1 MIDSFFMEP
10 NPIMRH
16 LLSAAVMILCV
27 IALPIAGAQEQRPA
41 ATEQQSRSLSAADK
55 AAAVD
60 LLAQRLSDKYVFAD
74 EGSKMAAAVRDH
86 LLKGDYEKAATGA
99 EFAGLLTTH
108 IQAAHPDKHLS
119 IRYAL
124 NAPPDRPRPSLNQGM
139 PAEMRQR
146 ITDMGQYLN
155 FAFEKVERLPGNIM
169 YLKLNGFFE
178 ADIGKAAATAA
189 MNLAANGNAMIIDLR
204 ENRGGDPRM
213 VAHVASYLLGDHK
226 VHLSDIYFRAE
237 NETNSFWSDPAVPG
251 ARFGADKPVYVLT
264 SGETFSAAEDF
275 TYNLQAIKRITVVGE
290 TTGGGA
296 HPVQPFR
303 IDPNLVAMI
312 PVGRSI
318 NLITKG
324 DWEGSGVKPDV
335 AVAAD
340 KAMTK
345 ANALA
350 LRQVLPKISN
360 PRERTMLEK
369 KLAELE
375 TAL

>member
-1 MIDSFFMEP
+1 MIDSFMEP
-10 NPIMRH
+10 YPAMRH
-16 LLSAAVMILCV
+16 LLPAAALILG
-27 IALPIAGAQEQRPA
+27 IAILPTAGAQQRPPA
-41 ATEQQSRSLSAADK
+41 VPAQPARPLTAADK

-60 LLAQRLSDKYVFAD
+60 LLAKRLSDQYVFAD
-74 EGSKMAAAVRDH
+74 EGGKMAAAVRDH
-86 LLKGDYEKAATGA
+86 LRKGDYEQVTTDAQ
-99 EFAGLLTTH
+99 FADLLTAH

-119 IRYAL
+119 IRHVPNAL
-124 NAPPDRPRPSLNQGM
+124 PDRPRPSLKDGV

-146 ITDMGQYLN
+146 MTEVGQYLN
-155 FAFEKVERLPGNIM
+155 FAVEKVERLPGNIM
-169 YLKLNGFFE
+169 YVKLNGFFE
-178 ADIGKAAATAA
+178 AGVGKAAATAA
-189 MNLAANGNAMIIDLR
+189 MNLAAHGNAMIIDLR
-204 ENRGGDPRM
+204 DNRGGDPRM
-213 VAHVASYLLGDHK
+213 VAHVASYLLGDKK
-226 VHLSDIYFRAE
+226 VHLSDIYFRAD

-296 HPVQPFR
+296 HPIQPFR
-303 IDPNLVAMI
+303 IDRNLVAVI

-324 DWEGSGVKPDV
+324 DWEGTGVQPDV
-335 AVAAD
+335 AISAD

-350 LRQVLPKISN
+350 LRQVLPTINN
-360 PRERTMLEK
+360 PQERSMLEK
-369 KLAELE
+369 TLSGLE

>member
-1 MIDSFFMEP
+1 
-10 NPIMRH
+10 MRH
-16 LLSAAVMILCV
+16 FLSAAVMILSV
-27 IALPIAGAQEQRPA
+27 MALPSASA
-41 ATEQQSRSLSAADK
+41 QQSPALSAADK

-60 LLAQRLSDKYVFAD
+60 LLAQRLSGKYVYAD
-74 EGSKMAAAVRDH
+74 DGNKMAAAVRAH
-86 LLKGDYEKAATGA
+86 LLKGDYEKVATDA
-99 EFAGLLTTH
+99 EFADLLTTH
-108 IQAAHPDKHLS
+108 LQAAHPDKHLS
-119 IRYAL
+119 IRHIPNAL
-124 NAPPDRPRPSLNQGM
+124 PDRPRPSLTQGV

-146 ITDMGQYLN
+146 MTEVGQYLN

-178 ADIGKAAATAA
+178 AEVGKAAATAA

-204 ENRGGDPRM
+204 ENGGGDPRM
-213 VAHVASYLLGDHK
+213 VAYMASYLLGDKK

-251 ARFGADKPVYVLT
+251 VRFGPDKPVYVLT

-275 TYNLQAIKRITVVGE
+275 TYNLQAIKRITVVGD

-296 HPVQPFR
+296 HPIQPFR
-303 IDPNLVAMI
+303 VGPNLVAVI

-324 DWEGSGVKPDV
+324 DWEGTGVKPDV
-335 AVAAD
+335 AIAAD

-350 LRQVLPKISN
+350 LRQVLLKIDN
-360 PRERTMLEK
+360 PHERAMLEK

>member
-1 MIDSFFMEP
+1 
-10 NPIMRH
+10 MRH
-16 LLSAAVMILCV
+16 IIPAAVMVFSV
-27 IALPIAGAQEQRPA
+27 IALPTAGAQEQRPA
-41 ATEQQSRSLSAADK
+41 ASAQQPRSLSKADK
-55 AAAVD
+55 AAAID

-74 EGSKMAAAVRDH
+74 EGKKMAAAVRDH
-86 LLKGDYEKAATGA
+86 LRKGDYNNVATDA
-99 EFAGLLTTH
+99 ELADLLTTH

-119 IRYAL
+119 IRNFL
-124 NAPPDRPRPSLNQGM
+124 NAPPDRPRPSLNDGM
-139 PAEMRQR
+139 PAEMRPR
-146 ITDMGQYLN
+146 MTEVGQYLN
-155 FAFEKVERLPGNIM
+155 FAVEKVERLPGNIM
-169 YLKLNGFFE
+169 YLKFDGFFD

-204 ENRGGDPRM
+204 ENHGGDPRM
-213 VAHVASYLLGDHK
+213 VAHMASYLLGDKK

-237 NETNSFWSDPAVPG
+237 NETNSFWSDPSVPG

-296 HPVQPFR
+296 HPIQPFR
-303 IDPNLVAMI
+303 IAPNLVAVI

-335 AVAAD
+335 SVAAD
-340 KAMTK
+340 KALTK

-350 LRQVLPKISN
+350 LRLVLPKIDN
-360 PRERTMLEK
+360 PRERSMLEK
-369 KLAELE
+369 KLAEME
-375 TAL
+375 AAL

>member
-1 MIDSFFMEP
+1 M
-10 NPIMRH
+10 
-16 LLSAAVMILCV
+16 
-27 IALPIAGAQEQRPA
+27 
-41 ATEQQSRSLSAADK
+41 SAADK

-74 EGSKMAAAVRDH
+74 EGNKMAAAVRDH
-86 LLKGDYEKAATGA
+86 LRKGDYEKAATDA
-99 EFAGLLTTH
+99 EFAELLTTH

-119 IRYAL
+119 IRYFL
-124 NAPPDRPRPSLNQGM
+124 NAPPDRPRASLSNGI
-139 PAEMRQR
+139 PPEMRQR
-146 ITDMGQYLN
+146 MTEMGQYLN
-155 FAFEKVERLPGNIM
+155 FAYEKVERLPGNIM
-169 YLKLNGFFE
+169 YVKFNGFFD
-178 ADIGKAAATAA
+178 ADIAKAAATAA

-213 VAHVASYLLGDHK
+213 VAHVASYLLGDKK

-251 ARFGADKPVYVLT
+251 PRFGADKPVYVLT
-264 SGETFSAAEDF
+264 SRETFSAAEDF
-275 TYNLQAIKRITVVGE
+275 TYNLQVIKRITVIGE

-303 IDPNLVAMI
+303 INPNLVAVI

-324 DWEGSGVKPDV
+324 DWEGTGVKPDV

-350 LRQVLPKISN
+350 LRQVLPKITHPN
-360 PRERTMLEK
+360 ERSMLEK

-375 TAL
+375 AAL

>member
-1 MIDSFFMEP
+1 
-10 NPIMRH
+10 
-16 LLSAAVMILCV
+16 
-27 IALPIAGAQEQRPA
+27 
-41 ATEQQSRSLSAADK
+41 
-55 AAAVD
+55 
-60 LLAQRLSDKYVFAD
+60 
-74 EGSKMAAAVRDH
+74 
-86 LLKGDYEKAATGA
+86 
-99 EFAGLLTTH
+99 
-108 IQAAHPDKHLS
+108 
-119 IRYAL
+119 
-124 NAPPDRPRPSLNQGM
+124 M

-146 ITDMGQYLN
+146 MTEVGQYLN
-155 FAFEKVERLPGNIM
+155 FSFEKVERLPGNIM

-204 ENRGGDPRM
+204 NNRGGDPRM
-213 VAHVASYLLGDHK
+213 VAHVASYLLGDKK

-251 ARFGADKPVYVLT
+251 VRFGADKPVYVLT

-275 TYNLQAIKRITVVGE
+275 TYNLQVIKRITVVGE

-303 IDPNLVAMI
+303 INPNLVAVI

-324 DWEGSGVKPDV
+324 DWEGTGVKPDV
-335 AVAAD
+335 AVASD
-340 KAMTK
+340 KALTK

-350 LRQVLPKISN
+350 LRQVLPKITN
-360 PRERTMLEK
+360 PKERSMLEK
-369 KLAELE
+369 KIAELE

>member
-1 MIDSFFMEP
+1 MET
-10 NPIMRH
+10 NPVMRH
-16 LLSAAVMILCV
+16 LLPAAALILCV
-27 IALPIAGAQEQRPA
+27 AVVPTAGAQEPRPA
-41 ATEQQSRSLSAADK
+41 AAAQPSRTLSAADK

-74 EGSKMAAAVRDH
+74 DGNKMAAAVRAH
-86 LLKGDYEKAATGA
+86 LRNGDYEQAATDA
-99 EFAGLLTTH
+99 QFADLLTTH
-108 IQAAHPDKHLS
+108 LQAAHPDKHLS
-119 IRYAL
+119 IRYVP
-124 NAPPDRPRPSLNQGM
+124 NAPPDRPRPSINQGV

-146 ITDMGQYLN
+146 IMEVGQYLN

-169 YLKLNGFFE
+169 YVKLNGFFE
-178 ADIGKAAATAA
+178 AEIGKAAATAA
-189 MNLAANGNAMIIDLR
+189 MNLAANGKAMIIDLR
-204 ENRGGDPRM
+204 DNQGGDPRM
-213 VAHVASYLLGDHK
+213 VAHMASYLLGDKK

-275 TYNLQAIKRITVVGE
+275 TYNLQAIKRITVIGE

-296 HPVQPFR
+296 HPIQPFR
-303 IDPNLVAMI
+303 IDPNLVAVI

-324 DWEGSGVKPDV
+324 DWEGTGVKPDV
-335 AVAAD
+335 AIAAD
-340 KAMTK
+340 KALTK

-350 LRQVLPKISN
+350 LRQVLPTIVS
-360 PRERTMLEK
+360 PDERTTLEQQ
-369 KLAELE
+369 LVELE
-375 TAL
+375 AAL

>member
-1 MIDSFFMEP
+1 
-10 NPIMRH
+10 MRH
-16 LLSAAVMILCV
+16 ILPAAVMILSV
-27 IALPIAGAQEQRPA
+27 IALPTAGAQERGPA
-41 ATEQQSRSLSAADK
+41 ATAQPSRPLSAADK

-74 EGSKMAAAVRDH
+74 EGDKMAAAVRAH
-86 LLKGDYEKAATGA
+86 LRKGDYEKAATDA
-99 EFAGLLTTH
+99 EFADLLTTH
-108 IQAAHPDKHLS
+108 IQAAHRDKHLS
-119 IRYAL
+119 IRYFL
-124 NAPPDRPRPSLNQGM
+124 NAPPDRPRPSLSNGI

-146 ITDMGQYLN
+146 MTEMGQYLN
-155 FAFEKVERLPGNIM
+155 FAYEKVERLPGNIM
-169 YLKLNGFFE
+169 YVKFNGFFD
-178 ADIGKAAATAA
+178 ADLAKAAATAA

-213 VAHVASYLLGDHK
+213 VAHVASYLLGDKK

-264 SGETFSAAEDF
+264 SRETFSAAEDF

-290 TTGGGA
+290 ITGGGA

-303 IDPNLVAMI
+303 IAPNLVAVI

-324 DWEGSGVKPDV
+324 DWEGTGVKPDV

-345 ANALA
+345 ANAMA

-360 PRERTMLEK
+360 QMERSMLEK

>member
-1 MIDSFFMEP
+1 
-10 NPIMRH
+10 MRKF
-16 LLSAAVMILCV
+16 LPAAVMILSV
-27 IALPIAGAQEQRPA
+27 ITSTQAQP
-41 ATEQQSRSLSAADK
+41 LSAEDK

-60 LLAQRLSDKYVFAD
+60 LLAQRLSGKYVYAD
-74 EGSKMAAAVRDH
+74 EGNKMAAAVRAH
-86 LLKGDYEKAATGA
+86 LLKGDYEKVETDA
-99 EFAGLLTTH
+99 EFADLLTTH

-119 IRYAL
+119 IRYVPNAL
-124 NAPPDRPRPSLNQGM
+124 PDRPRPSASQGM

-146 ITDMGQYLN
+146 MTEFGKYLN
-155 FAFEKVERLPGNIM
+155 FSFEKVERLQGNIM

-178 ADIGKAAATAA
+178 ADIARAAATAA
-189 MNLAANGNAMIIDLR
+189 MNLAANGSAMIIDLR
-204 ENRGGDPRM
+204 DNHGGDPRM
-213 VAHVASYLLGDHK
+213 VAHLASYLLGDQK
-226 VHLSDIYFRAE
+226 IHLSDIYWRAD

-290 TTGGGA
+290 KTGGGA
-296 HPVQPFR
+296 HPIQPFR
-303 IDPNLVAMI
+303 IDPNLIAVI

-318 NLITKG
+318 NPITKG

-335 AVAAD
+335 AIAAD
-340 KAMTK
+340 KALTK

-350 LRQVLPKISN
+350 LRQVLPTIDN
-360 PRERTMLEK
+360 PHERGTLEK

-375 TAL
+375 AAL

>member
-1 MIDSFFMEP
+1 
-10 NPIMRH
+10 MRH
-16 LLSAAVMILCV
+16 FLTAAVMILGV
-27 IALPIAGAQEQRPA
+27 IALPTAGAQEQQPA
-41 ATEQQSRSLSAADK
+41 APAQQSPSLSAADK

-60 LLAQRLSDKYVFAD
+60 LLAQRLTDKYIFAD

-86 LLKGDYEKAATGA
+86 LLKGDYEQAATDA
-99 EFAGLLTTH
+99 EFADLLTAH

-119 IRYAL
+119 IRYFL
-124 NAPPDRPRPSLNQGM
+124 NAPPDRPRPSLSDGM
-139 PAEMRQR
+139 PAEMLQR
-146 ITDMGQYLN
+146 MTEVGQYLN

-169 YLKLNGFFE
+169 YLKLNGFFDAE
-178 ADIGKAAATAA
+178 IGKAAASAA

-213 VAHVASYLLGDHK
+213 VAHVASYLLGDKK
-226 VHLSDIYFRAE
+226 VHLSDIHFRAE
-237 NETNSFWSDPAVPG
+237 NETDAFWSDPAVPG
-251 ARFGADKPVYVLT
+251 MRFGADKPVYVLT
-264 SGETFSAAEDF
+264 SSETFSAAEDF

-290 TTGGGA
+290 TSGGGA
-296 HPVQPFR
+296 HPIQPCR
-303 IDPNLVAMI
+303 IGPNLVAVI

-318 NLITKG
+318 NLLTKG
-324 DWEGSGVKPDV
+324 DWEGTGVKPDV

-360 PRERTMLEK
+360 PGERSMLEK

-375 TAL
+375 SAL

>member
-1 MIDSFFMEP
+1 
-10 NPIMRH
+10 MRH
-16 LLSAAVMILCV
+16 LFPAAVMILGV
-27 IALPIAGAQEQRPA
+27 IALPTAGAQVQGAA
-41 ATEQQSRSLSAADK
+41 ATAQQPRSLSAADK

-60 LLAQRLSDKYVFAD
+60 LLAQRLSGKYVFAD
-74 EGSKMAAAVRDH
+74 AGNKMAAAIRDH
-86 LLKGDYEKAATGA
+86 LRKGDYENAATEA
-99 EFAGLLTTH
+99 AFADLLTAH
-108 IQAAHPDKHLS
+108 IQASHPDKHLS
-119 IRYAL
+119 IRHVP
-124 NAPPDRPRPSLNQGM
+124 NAQPDRPRPSLNQAM
-139 PAEMRQR
+139 PAEVRQR
-146 ITDMGQYLN
+146 MTEVGQYLN
-155 FAFEKVERLPGNIM
+155 FSFEKVERLPGNIM
-169 YLKLNGFFE
+169 YLKFDGFFA

-213 VAHVASYLLGDHK
+213 VAHVASYLLGDKK
-226 VHLSDIYFRAE
+226 VHLSDIYFRAD

-296 HPVQPFR
+296 HPIQPFR
-303 IDPNLVAMI
+303 IGPNLVAVI

-324 DWEGSGVKPDV
+324 DWEGTGVKPDV
-335 AVAAD
+335 AVASD
-340 KAMTK
+340 KALAK

-350 LRQVLPKISN
+350 LRQVLPTISN
-360 PRERTMLEK
+360 PRERSTLEK

>member
-1 MIDSFFMEP
+1 
-10 NPIMRH
+10 MRH
-16 LLSAAVMILCV
+16 ILTAAVMILCV
-27 IALPIAGAQEQRPA
+27 IALPSAGAQEQGPTA
-41 ATEQQSRSLSAADK
+41 AAQQSRSLSAADK

-60 LLAQRLSDKYVFAD
+60 LLAQRLSDKYVYAE
-74 EGSKMAAAVRDH
+74 EGNKMAAAIREH
-86 LLKGDYEKAATGA
+86 LLKGDYEKAATDA
-99 EFAGLLTTH
+99 EFAALLTAH
-108 IQAAHPDKHLS
+108 VQAAHPDKHLS

-124 NAPPDRPRPSLNQGM
+124 NAPPDRPRPSLNHGA
-139 PAEMRQR
+139 PAEMQKRM
-146 ITDMGQYLN
+146 TEVGQYMN
-155 FAFEKVERLPGNIM
+155 FGLEKVERLPGNIM

-178 ADIGKAAATAA
+178 ANIGKAAATAA

-204 ENRGGDPRM
+204 DNRGGDPRM
-213 VAHVASYLLGDHK
+213 VAHVASYLLGDTK

-251 ARFGADKPVYVLT
+251 VRFGADKPVYVLT
-264 SGETFSAAEDF
+264 SRETFSAAEDF

-303 IDPNLVAMI
+303 IDPNLVAVI

-324 DWEGSGVKPDV
+324 DWEGTGVKPDV
-335 AVAAD
+335 AVGAD
-340 KAMTK
+340 KAITK
-345 ANALA
+345 ANAMA
-350 LRQVLPKISN
+350 LRQVLPKITH
-360 PRERTMLEK
+360 PMERSMLEK

-375 TAL
+375 AAL

>member
-1 MIDSFFMEP
+1 M
-10 NPIMRH
+10 
-16 LLSAAVMILCV
+16 
-27 IALPIAGAQEQRPA
+27 
-41 ATEQQSRSLSAADK
+41 AT
-55 AAAVD
+55 
-60 LLAQRLSDKYVFAD
+60 
-74 EGSKMAAAVRDH
+74 AVRDH
-86 LLKGDYEKAATGA
+86 LRKGDYEKAATDA
-99 EFAGLLTTH
+99 EFAALMTTH

-119 IRYAL
+119 IRYFL
-124 NAPPDRPRPSLNQGM
+124 NAPPDRPRPSLSNGI

-146 ITDMGQYLN
+146 MTEMGQYRN
-155 FAFEKVERLPGNIM
+155 FAYEKVERLPGNIM
-169 YLKLNGFFE
+169 YVKFNGFFDV
-178 ADIGKAAATAA
+178 DIAKAAATAA

-213 VAHVASYLLGDHK
+213 VAHVASYLLGDKK

-264 SGETFSAAEDF
+264 SRETFSAAEDF

-296 HPVQPFR
+296 HPIQPFR
-303 IDPNLVAMI
+303 IAPNLVAVI

-324 DWEGSGVKPDV
+324 DWEGTGVKPDV

-350 LRQVLPKISN
+350 LRQVLPKVSN
-360 PRERTMLEK
+360 PTERSMLEK

-375 TAL
+375 TALRASDGAPSASPPPLKTASLANEIAANP

>member
-1 MIDSFFMEP
+1 
-10 NPIMRH
+10 MRKI
-16 LLSAAVMILCV
+16 LPAAALILVAVALSTAR
-27 IALPIAGAQEQRPA
+27 AQERGPA
-41 ATEQQSRSLSAADK
+41 ATAQPVRPLSAADK

-60 LLAQRLSDKYVFAD
+60 LLAQRLSDKYIFAN
-74 EGSKMAAAVRDH
+74 EGNKMAAAVRDH
-86 LLKGDYEKAATGA
+86 LRKGDYEKAGTDE
-99 EFAGLLTTH
+99 EFADLLTTH

-119 IRYAL
+119 IRYFL
-124 NAPPDRPRPSLNQGM
+124 NAPPDRPRPSLNEGV

-146 ITDMGQYLN
+146 MTEVGQYLN
-155 FAFEKVERLPGNIM
+155 FSFEKVERLPGNIM

-178 ADIGKAAATAA
+178 ANIGKAAATAA

-213 VAHVASYLLGDHK
+213 VAHVASYLLGDKK
-226 VHLSDIYFRAE
+226 VHLSDIYFRAD
-237 NETNSFWSDPAVPG
+237 NETNAFWSDPDVPG

-264 SGETFSAAEDF
+264 SGETFSAGEDF

-290 TTGGGA
+290 ASGGGA

-303 IDPNLVAMI
+303 IGSNLVAVI

-324 DWEGSGVKPDV
+324 NWEGTGVKPDV

-340 KAMTK
+340 KALSK

-350 LRQVLPKISN
+350 LRQVLPKIEN
-360 PRERTMLEK
+360 PMERSMLETR
-369 KLAELE
+369 LAELE
-375 TAL
+375 KTL

>member
-1 MIDSFFMEP
+1 MET
-10 NPIMRH
+10 NPAMRH
-16 LLSAAVMILCV
+16 LLPAAAMILCLAV
-27 IALPIAGAQEQRPA
+27 PPTAGAQEPRPA
-41 ATEQQSRSLSAADK
+41 VTAQPSRTLSAADK

-60 LLAQRLSDKYVFAD
+60 LLAQRLADKYVFAD
-74 EGSKMAAAVRDH
+74 DGNKMAAAVRAH
-86 LLKGDYEKAATGA
+86 WRNGDYEQAATDA
-99 EFAGLLTTH
+99 QFADLLTTH
-108 IQAAHPDKHLS
+108 LQAAHPDKHLS
-119 IRYAL
+119 IRYVP
-124 NAPPDRPRPSLNQGM
+124 NAPPDRPRPSLTQGV

-146 ITDMGQYLN
+146 MTEVGQYLN

-178 ADIGKAAATAA
+178 AEIGKAAATAA
-189 MNLAANGNAMIIDLR
+189 MNLAANGKAMIIDLR
-204 ENRGGDPRM
+204 DNRGGDPRM
-213 VAHVASYLLGDHK
+213 VAHMASYLLGDKK

-275 TYNLQAIKRITVVGE
+275 TYNLQAIKRITVIGE

-296 HPVQPFR
+296 HPIQPFR
-303 IDPNLVAMI
+303 IDPNLVAVI

-324 DWEGSGVKPDV
+324 DWEGTGVKPDI

-340 KAMTK
+340 KALTK

-350 LRQVLPKISN
+350 LRQVLPTIDN
-360 PRERTMLEK
+360 PHERSTLEK
-369 KLAELE
+369 QLVELE
-375 TAL
+375 RAL